1 MIDRAQI
8 EELLPHR
15 DPFLLLD
22 RVLEIEPG
30 KWAVAEHDVRG
41 DAFWCRGHF
50 PGNPVM
56 PGVLIAE
63 SLAQVAA
70 LIYLVGDADRAGSTV
85 YLVGMDKMRFRAP
98 VRPDCTLRLEV
109 SVTEIRRRI
118 CYFDAKA
125 TVDGKRVTTGQFMAT
140 IPPDEAPAQPAR

>member
-1 MIDRAQI
+1 MERAQI
-8 EELLPHR
+8 EALLPHR
-15 DPFLLLD
+15 EPFLLVD
-22 RVLEIEPG
+22 RVVEIAPG
-30 KWAVAEHDVRG
+30 RSAVAEHDVTE

-70 LIYLVGDADRAGSTV
+70 LIFLAEEDARAGSTV

-98 VRPDCTLRLEV
+98 VRPGDTLRLEV
-109 SVTEIRRRI
+109 SLLDLRRRM
-118 CYFDAKA
+118 CTFEAEA
-125 TVDGKRVTTGQFMAT
+125 SVDGKRVATGRFMAT
-140 IPPDEAPAQPAR
+140 IPAD

>member
-1 MIDRAQI
+1 MMDRAQI
-8 EELLPHR
+8 ERLLPHR
-15 DPFLLLD
+15 EPFLLVD
-22 RVLEIEPG
+22 RVVEIEPG
-30 KWAVAEHDVRG
+30 RSAVAEHDVTE

-70 LIYLVGDADRAGSTV
+70 LLFLAQDPAKTESTV

-98 VRPDCTLRLEV
+98 VRPGDTLRLEV
-109 SVTEIRRRI
+109 SLTDLRRRM
-118 CYFDAKA
+118 CTFEARA
-125 TVDGKRVTTGQFMAT
+125 LVEGRRVATGQFMAT
-140 IPPDEAPAQPAR
+140 IPVD